1 MKNGQ
6 HVWLAAALL
15 VLSRWASAEI
25 LPPLGLYDP
34 VTLRS
39 TTTGDPY
46 PTFPAGVNVIPP
58 PNLDRCDDLDNALC
72 ILIRTPDIAATYQA
86 PSFDSLLFSSGIY
99 PTGSMNEYFLECSYG
114 VFGVEGQVSGWY
126 TAANNYSYYTW
137 NNYGLGSYP
146 HNAQKLVE
154 EAVTAADAGGVD
166 FSRYDNDGDGWVDAL
181 IVVHQGPGA
190 EFTGSVNDIW
200 SHRWAINPILLDGVY
215 VSDYSMDPELEGNG
229 SSGRIEPIAVFAHE
243 YTHLLGLPDLYDYD
257 SKLVPATFT
266 TLGDDNDHPLM
277 DWCIMGY
284 GGYGISSY
292 GKGATPTHHSGY
304 FKYLLGWAQPIV
316 LGLSQTNITV
326 PEVEANPVLY
336 KIPINGSETEY
347 FLIENRNSN
356 CATAL
361 FDHFDSDFSAWF
373 NWFTPGH
380 NPLDAGLIVY
390 HIDEAMP
397 LNNGTPQYA
406 HYGCR
411 VLDAGYAPAHPWP
424 NLEFT
429 EWWYPYE
436 FRIGATF
443 CQEDEQTELTPATY
457 PSTDGYNGPS
467 GIYITNISASGATM
481 TFDLSFTTG
490 TPNLEFASAFSE
502 NDGGDEDGFLDGN
515 ETGDLYI
522 ILRNTGDGE
531 ARQITGVLSCADPYV
546 EILAAQAAF
555 EDIGITLAGRNESPF
570 QLHIS
575 ESCPVGYD
583 AAAELELAWA
593 GGGATVPVPL
603 ELNWDVAFADDM
615 EQGVNGW
622 THYAVGTN
630 YYDQWH
636 LSTQSNHTPGGAH
649 AWKCGQNGYG
659 SYRGR
664 LNAALVSPTVAAQ
677 NETRVSFWHR
687 MACEDGWDGGI
698 IETSVNG
705 VWQQISPIGGYP
717 DQIEHTSSSCPFA
730 YGTPCFSSD
739 FGWRY
744 SRVVIPDAAGNAVV
758 RFRFGSD
765 QNTGAEGW
773 YIDDLRIYYGE
784 DLVAVGGE
792 TIAVP
797 EDFTL
802 SQPFPNPF
810 NPSVTL
816 TFGLPSPSPVRL
828 TIYDLQGRRVA
839 VPLDGRR
846 SAGIHSVTWNAE
858 NAATGVYLYRFEAG
872 GFVATGKMVL
882 MK

>member
-1 MKNGQ
+1 MKF
-6 HVWLAAALL
+6 HHFPLFALTLFAAC
-15 VLSRWASAEI
+15 RIASSEI

-46 PTFPAGVNVIPP
+46 PTFPKGVNVIPP

-114 VFGVEGQVSGWY
+114 IFGVEGQVAGWY

-154 EAVTAADAGGVD
+154 EAVLAADAGGVD
-166 FSRYDNDGDGWVDAL
+166 FSLYDNDGDGWVDAL

-200 SHRWAINPILLDGVY
+200 SHRWAINPIQLDGVY

-229 SSGRIEPIAVFAHE
+229 SSGKIEPIAVFSHE

-257 SKLVPATFT
+257 SKLVPSTFT
-266 TLGDDNDHPLM
+266 TPEDDNDHPLM

-292 GKGATPTHHSGY
+292 GKGATPTHHCGY
-304 FKYLLGWAQPIV
+304 FKYLLGWVEPTV
-316 LGLSQTNITV
+316 LGLSQTNIPV
-326 PEVEANPVLY
+326 PEVEENPVLY

-347 FLIENRNSN
+347 FLIENRNSA
-356 CATAL
+356 CPTTL
-361 FDHFDSDFSAWF
+361 FDHYDSDFSAWF

-390 HIDEAMP
+390 HIDESMP

-411 VLDAGYAPAHPWP
+411 VLDAGYNPAHPWP

-443 CQEDEQTELTPATY
+443 CQEDDQTELTPITI
-457 PSTDGYNGPS
+457 PSTDGYGGPS
-467 GIYITNISASGATM
+467 GIYITHISASGSTM

-490 TPNLEFASAFSE
+490 TPNLAFASAYSE

-515 ETGDLYI
+515 ETGDLYVV
-522 ILRNTGDGE
+522 LSNLGNGE
-531 ARQITGVLSCADPYV
+531 ARQISGILTCSDPYV
-546 EILAAQAAF
+546 EILNAEADF

-575 ESCPVGYD
+575 GNCPVGYD
-583 AAAELELAWA
+583 AVAELELTWA
-593 GGGATVPVPL
+593 CGGATVTVPL

-636 LSTQSNHTPGGAH
+636 LTTQRNHTSGGGH
-649 AWKCGQNGYG
+649 AWKCGANGYG
-659 SYRGR
+659 AYRDR
-664 LNAALVSPTVAAQ
+664 LNAALDSPTFTAQ
-677 NETRVSFWHR
+677 GETRIAFWHR
-687 MACEDGWDGGI
+687 MTCEDGWDGGI
-698 IETSVNG
+698 IETSVAG

-717 DQIEHTSSSCPFA
+717 DQIEHSSSGCPFA
-730 YGTPCFSSD
+730 FGTPCFSSD
-739 FGWRY
+739 FGWKF
-744 SRVVIPDAAGNAVV
+744 SRAVIPDAGGNTEV

-765 QNTGAEGW
+765 QYTGAEGW
-773 YIDDLRIYYGE
+773 YIDDVRIYHGE
-784 DLVAVGGE
+784 DQVAIGE
-792 TIAVP
+792 EIDAVP
-797 EDFTL
+797 KQYTL
-802 SQPFPNPF
+802 SEPFPNPF
-810 NPSVTL
+810 NPTVTL
-816 TFGLPSPSPVRL
+816 AYELPTASSVRL
-828 TIYDLQGRRVA
+828 TIYDLQGRRIA
-839 VPLDGRR
+839 EPLDGFRT
-846 SAGIHSVTWNAE
+846 AGVHAVIWNAKD
-858 NAATGVYLYRFEAG
+858 AASGIYFYRFEAG
-872 GFVATGKMVL
+872 DFIAMGKMFL